1 MKNKILLDLDKQ
13 SILNIIEALHFYKDN
28 AIKPKYKPI
37 IDDQLI
43 EISKQL
49 TLQGVSVLI
58 NERKPLLNFGQKVK
72 YEDND
77 AYVLGMSNEN
87 EFVKIA
93 IVENGKLKDIE
104 VPLVLL
110 DINS

>member
-1 MKNKILLDLDKQ
+1 MKTKILLNLEKQ

-37 IDDQLI
+37 IDQELI

-49 TLQGVSVLI
+49 TLQGVNVLM
-58 NERKPLLNFGQKVK
+58 NDRQPLLNFGQKVK
-72 YEDND
+72 FENQD

-93 IVENGKLKDIE
+93 IIEDNQLKDIE
-104 VPLVLL
+104 VPMILL
-110 DINS
+110 EI